1 MKLYLLTIFTF
12 LSLSFSISEKIGF
25 YSDNQ
30 EDFANIPV
38 EDLTFTAV
46 AGIDN
51 DGDPIILL
59 HGSQKHPE
67 CGRI

>member
-1 MKLYLLTIFTF
+1 MKLYILTISTF
-12 LSLSFSISEKIGF
+12 LSLSFSISEKIHI

-38 EDLTFTAV
+38 EDLSFTARV

-51 DGDPIILL
+51 DGDPVMLL
-59 HGSQKHPE
+59 HGFPE
-67 CGRI
+67 TSRM